1 MILLTD
7 KERNSV
13 SGEMDFC
20 DEHFKGDP
28 FEGLDLYRN
37 ADYVIT
43 DTFHGSIFS
52 VINRKKFITLIR
64 ESKGSSYGNQEKL
77 QDLLYRLG
85 LQSRAFSH
93 GDGVL
98 SDKLLP
104 DINYDKV
111 FEVIEKEREHTM
123 KYLREHLN

>member
-1 MILLTD
+1 M
-7 KERNSV
+7 N
-13 SGEMDFC
+13 FC
-20 DEHFKGDP
+20 TQHFQS
-28 FEGLDLYRN
+28 
-37 ADYVIT
+37 T
-43 DTFHGSIFS
+43 IFS
-52 VINRKKFITLIR
+52 VINRKKFVTLIR

-104 DINYDKV
+104 DIDYDKV
-111 FEVIEKEREHTM
+111 FKVIEKEREHTM
-123 KYLREHLN
+123 EYLREQLNLEEAFLR